1 MQSLLDSGKV
11 LQVIAQFANEDIA
24 KWPFW
29 KRGDG
34 YLMRGRAYA
43 ITKDAKQAESDLIFA
58 LEWPGDPRTR
68 DSILLATAQNS
79 ENNFKND
86 EKAINN
92 SFVDNPERECSN
104 YFGKKPVKKLLKRN
118 KLLSIFRGHQV

>member
-1 MQSLLDSGKV
+1 MD
-11 LQVIAQFANEDIA
+11 
-24 KWPFW
+24 
-29 KRGDG
+29 
-34 YLMRGRAYA
+34 
-43 ITKDAKQAESDLIFA
+43 
-58 LEWPGDPRTR
+58 
-68 DSILLATAQNS
+68 
-79 ENNFKND
+79 D